1 MRTLRI
7 TLPLLFLPF
16 APAFGWGDDGHEIV
30 NGAAA
35 RALPQSV
42 PACLRDNVD
51 RLTYLGPEPDR
62 WRIRDLTAMDKA
74 MSPDHFLDLEMLE
87 GKVDPQNPPAHRYDF
102 IETLLKAGENP
113 SYVGMGP
120 YRVVELC
127 QRIEAAVVAY
137 EVADDAARAQ
147 AEATLIHITGVLG
160 HYVAD
165 LGNPHHCT
173 IHYNG
178 WRGDNPDGF
187 ATDRGTHARFESV
200 FVRRVRD
207 RLDVEVTAA
216 ARDDIDYAA
225 EVWSLILESNGLTR
239 ELYSL
244 DRDGSFTAGNED
256 DETGRRGLAFA
267 TSRMVRSATL
277 LRDMWTTAVARGRV
291 RAASEK
297 LRQGIRERLFEHG
310 IDVWVNVSLDLEV
323 ELVGRLDDPA
333 QARLALEVARGFPTA
348 KSVESKLQSLY

>member
-1 MRTLRI
+1 M
-7 TLPLLFLPF
+7 
-16 APAFGWGDDGHEIV
+16 
-30 NGAAA
+30 
-35 RALPQSV
+35 
-42 PACLRDNVD
+42 
-51 RLTYLGPEPDR
+51 
-62 WRIRDLTAMDKA
+62 
-74 MSPDHFLDLEMLE
+74 
-87 GKVDPQNPPAHRYDF
+87 
-102 IETLLKAGENP
+102 
-113 SYVGMGP
+113 
-120 YRVVELC
+120 
-127 QRIEAAVVAY
+127 
-137 EVADDAARAQ
+137 
-147 AEATLIHITGVLG
+147 
-160 HYVAD
+160 
-165 LGNPHHCT
+165 
-173 IHYNG
+173 
-178 WRGDNPDGF
+178 
-187 ATDRGTHARFESV
+187 
-200 FVRRVRD
+200 RRVRD